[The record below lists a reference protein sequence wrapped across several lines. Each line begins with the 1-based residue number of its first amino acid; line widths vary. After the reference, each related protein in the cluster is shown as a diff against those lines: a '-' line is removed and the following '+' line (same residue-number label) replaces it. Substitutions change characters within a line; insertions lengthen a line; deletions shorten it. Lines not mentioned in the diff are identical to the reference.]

1 MLGKL
6 LTDSCPEVKLK
17 LSEFL
22 ISLSQSLSKSM
33 GPHSKNIIISL
44 SLNLKHA
51 HNKIRKLTLQA
62 ITEVLLCENA
72 GKYFEDALPI
82 MKTITNDKNYEVRK
96 TFYASIYKLICNFNI
111 IYLRKYE
118 HYLVLFLMNGL
129 SDEKGDIQIE
139 SAEYLDRAGEYRLV
153 RYNHSH

>member
-6 LTDSCPEVKLK
+6 LTDACPEVKSK

-22 ISLSQSLSKSM
+22 ISLSQSLSKSL
-33 GPHSKNIIISL
+33 GPHSKSIIVSL

-62 ITEVLLCENA
+62 ITDVLLCENA
-72 GKYFEDALPI
+72 GKYFEDALP
-82 MKTITNDKNYEVRK
+82 MLKLMTNDKNYEVRK
-96 TFYASIYKLICNFNI
+96 TFYACVYKMICNFNI

-118 HYLVLFLMNGL
+118 HYLVLFLMTGL
-129 SDEKGDIQIE
+129 SDEKGDIQME
-139 SAEYLDRAGEYRLV
+139 SGEYLEQAGKYRLV
-153 RYNHSH
+153 R